1 MIVIAMVILTVIL
14 FNSSAKI
21 RGKQSLATFYF
32 QRFTQLF
39 EASDPCI
46 NQWLWSIHGCTTKL
60 TNRKLL

>member
-1 MIVIAMVILTVIL
+1 MIVIAMVILTVII

-21 RGKQSLATFYF
+21 RGKQSLANFYF

-46 NQWLWSIHGCTTKL
+46 NNGCGVFTDAPQ
-60 TNRKLL
+60 N